1 MKATRVVT
9 EKTDKMK
16 KDFKILIVDDDED
29 DKELFIESA
38 KEVDENITCITATDG
53 QEALR
58 FLKDEN
64 NPLPEY
70 IFLDLRMPRINGKQC
85 LEEIRK
91 DKRLRQIRVFIYT
104 TSIDP
109 REAIELK
116 QNGAVHF
123 ISKPDNPTEIY
134 YILSVV
140 LNEKWDQLESISE
153 G

>member
-1 MKATRVVT
+1 MKENFT
-9 EKTDKMK
+9 
-16 KDFKILIVDDDED
+16 ILIVDDDED
-29 DKELFIESA
+29 DKLLFIESA
-38 KEVDENITCITATDG
+38 KEVDENIHCITANDG

-58 FLKDEN
+58 YLKDEN
-64 NPLPEY
+64 NPLPDY

-91 DKRLRQIRVFIYT
+91 DKRLSQIQVFIYT
-104 TSIDP
+104 TSRDA

-140 LNEKWDQLESISE
+140 LNEKWDQLESI
-153 G
+153 

>member
-1 MKATRVVT
+1 MTATRTFT

-16 KDFKILIVDDDED
+16 EDCTILIVDDDED
-29 DKELFIESA
+29 DKKLFIESA
-38 KEVDENITCITATDG
+38 KEVDENITCVTAADG
-53 QEALR
+53 EEALK

-64 NPLPEY
+64 NPLPDY
-70 IFLDLRMPRINGKQC
+70 IFLDLRMPRINGRQC

-91 DKRLRQIRVFIYT
+91 DKRLDHIQVFIYT
-104 TSIDP
+104 TSKDS
-109 REAIELK
+109 RESIELK

-140 LNEKWDQLESISE
+140 LNEKWDQLESN
-153 G
+153 